1 MGYRDYQNG
10 PRHSGGNRG
19 QNGGR
24 SRREPLRDHY
34 YYEEPPRGWKEGD
47 AFQDISS
54 YSSPEKRRADQKAME
69 DQRRSAQRASGRNAG
84 KSGKNSQDI
93 YSSSRPV
100 RRKRPAWERRSLRC
114 CLFWSWF
121 WLEASSICSAA

>member
-54 YSSPEKRRADQKAME
+54 
-69 DQRRSAQRASGRNAG
+69 
-84 KSGKNSQDI
+84 
-93 YSSSRPV
+93 
-100 RRKRPAWERRSLRC
+100 
-114 CLFWSWF
+114 
-121 WLEASSICSAA
+121 